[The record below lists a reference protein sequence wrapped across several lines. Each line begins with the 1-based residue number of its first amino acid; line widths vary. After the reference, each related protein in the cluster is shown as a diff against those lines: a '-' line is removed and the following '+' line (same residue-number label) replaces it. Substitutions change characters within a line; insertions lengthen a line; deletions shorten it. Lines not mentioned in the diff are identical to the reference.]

1 MCHYPLGPHR
11 VFLCLPNLLAEG
23 THWNDLGAGTGLRA
37 TEEMKVNFGSFH
49 KSPKGVVKALRSQLC
64 PHLPLP
70 SETVSELASD
80 V

>member
-1 MCHYPLGPHR
+1 
-11 VFLCLPNLLAEG
+11 
-23 THWNDLGAGTGLRA
+23 
-37 TEEMKVNFGSFH
+37 MKVNFGSFH